1 LLLMYFNHYFPRSII
16 YIQNNNII
24 RIANFADFEKIVYF
38 IKKHSLCKVEQLIDV
53 TAVDYIN
60 KKYRF
65 EVAYQF
71 LSIICNKRITLV
83 ISLIEI
89 QSLNSI
95 SSRYSSAEWYER
107 EIWDIFGI
115 YFTQNKDL
123 RRILTNYGFVGHPLR
138 KDFPVVGFNSDISL
152 NLKG

>member
-1 LLLMYFNHYFPRSII
+1 MYFNHYFPRSII

>member
-1 LLLMYFNHYFPRSII
+1 MNFNHYFPRSII

-152 NLKG
+152 NIKS

>member
-1 LLLMYFNHYFPRSII
+1 LPILK
-16 YIQNNNII
+16 
-24 RIANFADFEKIVYF
+24 KIVYF

-95 SSRYSSAEWYER
+95 SSIYSSAEWYER

>member
-1 LLLMYFNHYFPRSII
+1 MYFNHYFPRSII

-95 SSRYSSAEWYER
+95 SSIYSSAEWYER

>member
-1 LLLMYFNHYFPRSII
+1 MYFNHYFPRSII

-89 QSLNSI
+89 
-95 SSRYSSAEWYER
+95 
-107 EIWDIFGI
+107 
-115 YFTQNKDL
+115 K
-123 RRILTNYGFVGHPLR
+123 
-138 KDFPVVGFNSDISL
+138 
-152 NLKG
+152 

>member
-1 LLLMYFNHYFPRSII
+1 MYFNHYFPRSII

-53 TAVDYIN
+53 TAVDYID

-95 SSRYSSAEWYER
+95 SSIYSSAEWYER